1 MPSKS
6 PNLQSSAKASINAD
20 VTERDGLLQTPVA
33 KEAEFIISP
42 RIVEL
47 APLST
52 SLPPLIR
59 LSNVN
64 DLSDYLSNGGDVNQV
79 VSESEISALA
89 DRVWHWK
96 LVLLWLLSLPILIFW
111 SFFIS
116 WFILWLSIEGGFSW
130 SRLGFIFTIVFLV
143 GGCIH
148 LFVNRRWAFQEM
160 RRYRLVNKA
169 GTRNWTLLHFI
180 CFCRGINAAYERPK
194 DSPGYDSSRGEK
206 SVRLLL
212 QKGADPSK
220 RTIGGCS
227 VVDMLLD
234 QAFPSDLMET
244 LSNDFEMTRVE

>member
-6 PNLQSSAKASINAD
+6 SSLNSPAKASINAD

-42 RIVEL
+42 RIVEF
-47 APLST
+47 APWST

-64 DLSDYLSNGGDVNQV
+64 DLSDYLNNGGDVNQIV
-79 VSESEISALA
+79 PELEISALA
-89 DRVWHWK
+89 DRVLHWI
-96 LVLLWLLSLPILIFW
+96 LVLLWLSFPLLIWGASFIVW
-111 SFFIS
+111 LRQDSFFRSRNI
-116 WFILWLSIEGGFSW
+116 ILLNI
-130 SRLGFIFTIVFLV
+130 ILV
-143 GGCIH
+143 GGCLH
-148 LFVNRRWAFQEM
+148 LFINRRWAFQEM
-160 RRYRLVNKA
+160 RRYRFVNKA

-180 CFCRGINAAYERPK
+180 CFCRGINATYERPK
-194 DSPGYDSSRGEK
+194 ESPGYDSSRGER

-220 RTIGGCS
+220 RTVGGCS

-234 QAFPSDLMET
+234 QAFPSDLMDT
-244 LSNDFEMTRVE
+244 LSNDLR